1 MIKKCEK
8 KITSTSEEVKELVIA
23 RLRDFSGGKKI
34 SIGSEGKFSID
45 ELINR
50 VEKDDE
56 IGKKIVEIQLQY
68 LRSLKEGIFLP
79 Q

>member
-1 MIKKCEK
+1 MIKKCDK
-8 KITSTSEEVKELVIA
+8 KNTSEEVKELVIA
-23 RLRDFSGGKKI
+23 RLRAFSGDKKI
-34 SIGSEGKFSID
+34 SIGSKGKFSID

>member
-1 MIKKCEK
+1 MTRKSDKEV
-8 KITSTSEEVKELVIA
+8 TSEGIKELVIA
-23 RLRDFSGGKKI
+23 RLRALSGNKKI
-34 SIGSEGKFSID
+34 SIGSEGEFNVD
-45 ELINR
+45 ELIIR

-56 IGKKIVEIQLQY
+56 IGKKMVEIQLQY